1 MLSLSPEGTLV
12 NVYMG
17 WLGLETVRIGTT
29 LLEEVDVEVIL
40 IQIQDQGSYYI
51 LICKYLKKLPE
62 WKTIIINGYIE
73 NNNLEGEGIEAG
85 VDLIHNPPDQIVLN
99 REKADNL
106 KAPVVVT
113 ENEITAEIDVTR
125 PAVAVVQL
133 TKAEILED
141 PAEVPARVVEAVE
154 AKVFTGN
161 ANIVDHLQKTKED
174 RMSIIFLS

>member
-1 MLSLSPEGTLV
+1 M
-12 NVYMG
+12 
-17 WLGLETVRIGTT
+17 
-29 LLEEVDVEVIL
+29 
-40 IQIQDQGSYYI
+40 
-51 LICKYLKKLPE
+51 K
-62 WKTIIINGYIE
+62 

-85 VDLIHNPPDQIVLN
+85 VDHIHNPPDQIALN

-161 ANIVDHLQKTKED
+161 ANIVDHLPKTKED
-174 RMSIIFLS
+174 RMSIIFHS